1 MKISRTLI
9 NIMVVLGLVISG
21 SRVWAGCSTNGF
33 YTAGYTLN
41 NTALT
46 LPMNKMPGTAI
57 GIAGS
62 RTSGSNMINTT
73 CLHNIKYYAKYSAAS
88 GMTEPDNYAG
98 MGIFKTNIP
107 GIGVKVFNGS
117 YAVGNDIGESY
128 KSATVASTIY
138 GGGTIGLTVQLFI
151 TGPVSVTATNNKVQ
165 LLNKQIELWVNDID
179 GGISPGGA
187 RVGTMTFSV
196 TSGVITVASCKTPNV
211 TVPLGSH
218 SASDFA
224 TVGATSAPVAFNIVV
239 NECSKNMASVSYT
252 LKPAAGISLVTK
264 PFGQYLTLDSSSVAS
279 GVGVQVLKADG
290 VTPVE
295 FEHKYAATGYNPT
308 AGNNFTIPLHARY
321 IRTGTVSAGSA
332 NSAAEFVMSYE

>member
-1 MKISRTLI
+1 MKLSRTLI

-21 SRVWAGCSTNGF
+21 SRVWAGCSISGNPKSF
-33 YTAGYTLN
+33 NASISRSNIALN
-41 NTALT
+41 VARNT
-46 LPMNKMPGTAI
+46 PPGTAI
-57 GIAGS
+57 GPLMSA
-62 RTSGSNMINTT
+62 SGSGSMVSVF
-73 CLHNIKYYAKYSAAS
+73 CSARLRAFAGYISS
-88 GMTEPDNYAG
+88 GLVESD
-98 MGIFKTNIP
+98 IP
-107 GIGVKVFNGS
+107 GIYKTNVDGIGIKVLANGQTVTQTPVLYHTS
-117 YAVGNDIGESY
+117 NTGSGNFD
-128 KSATVASTIY
+128 
-138 GGGTIGLTVQLFI
+138 GLSINSNITAQLYVI
-151 TGPVSVTATNNKVQ
+151 GPVNPTATNNKVQ
-165 LLNKQIELWVNDID
+165 ISNLQVGFWAND
-179 GGISPGGA
+179 STTPGGV
-187 RVGTMTFSV
+187 RWGTLTINI
-196 TSGVITVASCKTPNV
+196 TTGVLNVLSCKTPNV

-290 VTPVE
+290 VTPVDYDV
-295 FEHKYAATGYNPT
+295 KYPASGYSTT
-308 AGNNFTIPLHARY
+308 AGGNFTIPLHARY